1 MVYLSYTRISDL
13 GKRDSSLTSN
23 TNDAQT
29 PYAYDEIAHVRVPPG
44 YADHPEDERI
54 LLFPH
59 TLTNDSSFGDL
70 LLIRIC
76 PCLLLRVTKVPS
88 YYITLTFARMNEGN
102 NTMETSCREVAALHD
117 CDAVRR
123 C

>member
-1 MVYLSYTRISDL
+1 MVYLSYTRIPDL

-29 PYAYDEIAHVRVPPG
+29 PYAYDEIAHVQMPPG

-54 LLFPH
+54 FPSL

-70 LLIRIC
+70 LLLALSISLHYHFHTTSISISQSYLYSFQFIFYRC
-76 PCLLLRVTKVPS
+76 MNNTKVV
-88 YYITLTFARMNEGN
+88 N
-102 NTMETSCREVAALHD
+102 NCY
-117 CDAVRR
+117 
-123 C
+123 